1 MILDDLRD
9 AIAGADSDAF
19 DGLLNAEDSD
29 SDLNAFSVNALFGM
43 CVLAA
48 AQSHYD
54 GGSIRAYQNPTPGG
68 RESESGRV
76 RPGTRP
82 VALWLTA

>member
-48 AQSHYD
+48 AQSQSRND
-54 GGSIRAYQNPTPGG
+54 GRSTTP
-68 RESESGRV
+68 
-76 RPGTRP
+76 
-82 VALWLTA
+82 